1 MVFCAMQVRNLI
13 NIFWGDGKDTSLEY
27 RLFLATTIIGIIV
40 GLLGTITS
48 LILSSS
54 FIVIIITIS
63 LLILMGILY
72 YYVRFKKIYKPFV
85 APLIVMAITGIGIIW
100 IVDGGINGSNL
111 FVGFVILILSLI
123 VVPDKN
129 KKYVISLF
137 IVMILII
144 YLVQL
149 YRPDLI
155 TPISSEKA
163 RWNDSLITAIYSS
176 LFIFFIIKILHR
188 SYNIE
193 RQRANNNQLKY
204 KALSE
209 NSQDCIARF
218 DREHR
223 CIYMN
228 NAGLLLR
235 GVSMTQIIGKTN
247 RESGF
252 FEDDQIEKIETAIEH
267 VFETEQAQYTE
278 MCLDGPD
285 GKAYFN
291 LRLFPEFNSIYEVG
305 SVIGVSRDI
314 SDLKLFENE
323 LLQLNLDKDRFIS
336 ILGHD
341 LKSPLITLLGLTEIL
356 QENIRD
362 FDRSEILSMLTRM
375 KETTKI
381 TYNLLEDILTWT
393 KAQSG
398 KIPCQPQQAIFV
410 DLCENVIGVL
420 GPNSSGK
427 NIEIGYTASDT
438 LVVLADVEMLKTIL
452 RNLVTNAIKFTDKG
466 GKIHIKAEEKTDDV
480 KISVSDNGIGISKKT
495 LSKLFNMTEVI
506 STEGTANEKGTGLGL
521 LLCKEFVE
529 KHGGK
534 IWVESEEGKGS
545 TFNFTLP
552 KTTEL

>member
-314 SDLKLFENE
+314 SDL
-323 LLQLNLDKDRFIS
+323 
-336 ILGHD
+336 
-341 LKSPLITLLGLTEIL
+341 
-356 QENIRD
+356 
-362 FDRSEILSMLTRM
+362 
-375 KETTKI
+375 
-381 TYNLLEDILTWT
+381 
-393 KAQSG
+393 
-398 KIPCQPQQAIFV
+398 
-410 DLCENVIGVL
+410 
-420 GPNSSGK
+420 
-427 NIEIGYTASDT
+427 
-438 LVVLADVEMLKTIL
+438 
-452 RNLVTNAIKFTDKG
+452 
-466 GKIHIKAEEKTDDV
+466 
-480 KISVSDNGIGISKKT
+480 
-495 LSKLFNMTEVI
+495 
-506 STEGTANEKGTGLGL
+506 
-521 LLCKEFVE
+521 
-529 KHGGK
+529 
-534 IWVESEEGKGS
+534 
-545 TFNFTLP
+545 
-552 KTTEL
+552 

>member
-1 MVFCAMQVRNLI
+1 MQVRNLI

-40 GLLGTITS
+40 GLLGTIIS

-72 YYVRFKKIYKPFV
+72 YYVRFRKIYKPFV
-85 APLIVMAITGIGIIW
+85 APVIVMAIAGIGIIW

-111 FVGFVILILSLI
+111 FVGFVILVLSLI
-123 VVPDKN
+123 IVPDKN

-155 TPISSEKA
+155 IPFSSEKA

-218 DREHR
+218 DRGHR

-235 GVSMTQIIGKTN
+235 GVSMAQIIGKTN

-252 FEDDQIEKIETAIEH
+252 FEVDQIDKIETAIEH

-278 MCLDGPD
+278 MCLDGPK

-362 FDRSEILSMLTRM
+362 YNRSEILSMLTRM

-398 KIPCQPQQAIFV
+398 KIPFQPQQVNFI

-420 GPNSSGK
+420 GPNASGK

-452 RNLVTNAIKFTDKG
+452 RNLVTNAVKFTDNG
-466 GKIHIKAEEKTDDV
+466 GKIHIKAEEKSDDIC
-480 KISVSDNGIGISKKT
+480 ISVSDNGIGISKKT
-495 LSKLFNMTEVI
+495 LSKLFSMTEVI

-534 IWVESEEGKGS
+534 IWVESDEGKGS